1 MALFL
6 GLLRWAG
13 TRKAKPIWILLKQ
26 ETVSVSG
33 ISWAIRKSATRSRQ
47 TTTPAPHH
55 SVFTC
60 RMPFL
65 SPNQQRQST
74 EGKKH
79 WTQKALTYKVGNK
92 AVYCRLVKINS
103 FRNKQRKAHSSMMMY
118 SESSV
123 SMTSF
128 TPIMHGYK
136 LNTGSTVQTHQP
148 TIAQHSK

>member
-1 MALFL
+1 MALFP

-13 TRKAKPIWILLKQ
+13 IRKAKPIWILLKQ

-55 SVFTC
+55 SVFY
-60 RMPFL
+60 MPDAL
-65 SPNQQRQST
+65 PVAQPTAS
-74 EGKKH
+74 KH
-79 WTQKALTYKVGNK
+79 WRQKALTYKVGNK